1 MSEPLAQQIILLQ
14 TIERS
19 LTNFKKIGKN
29 NYTAAKIRQR
39 IGTLKENWTTCVNK
53 HANLVQ
59 IVPLEQRAN
68 ISYFRDAEFERHQ
81 EIYEGTL
88 DYMADCLE
96 ELEPAPSM
104 SSSPLHP
111 MSTIDRSSFSLT
123 HLPPI
128 KLPPFSGN
136 LDEWESFRDRF
147 TSLIIQNQ
155 DLTPFSRMHFLASS
169 LTGRALDTIK
179 SIPITA
185 TNFEIAWKTLASRFD
200 NKRRL
205 VEVHVSALFDL
216 PTATRESACEL
227 NKLRDK
233 ANRAI
238 ASLRALQR
246 SPEEML
252 SDILVHCVS
261 QKLDHATRKAW
272 RLKTGEDPQI
282 PLFEALDRFL
292 EMRVRALEEL
302 SPSKAEKMRG
312 QKVSS
317 ASATVSKLACP
328 LCQAAHFL
336 SKCPQFLKK
345 TPSQR
350 SELIKSAH
358 RCINCLS
365 SKHAVQACPS
375 KYSCRICQNRHHSML
390 HSDSTS
396 SSSNPNS
403 TTVLNATS
411 DKKENDSVTALFST
425 STVTARKNVLLATA
439 RVAVF
444 SPSGRTLNVRAL
456 LDQGSEITFITERLA
471 QNLKLQRVR
480 LPLSISA
487 VGGVDAGT
495 CRFAAQ
501 VKIAPINSNSP
512 VLTTT
517 ASILKVL
524 TKYSPSK
531 AFSLCDWSYLQDL
544 ALADP
549 TPVSAESIDLIIG
562 ADLYP
567 ELLLDG
573 IRKGTSGQPIAQRTI
588 FGWVLSGPTSDAG
601 APHRSVTVQHCASAD
616 NLDRELRCFWEV
628 EEVPRRALLS
638 PEEQQCE
645 QHFAQTHSRDADGR
659 YVVRLPFRRGPP
671 IDIGESRF
679 IAERSLSSLH
689 RRFRSNAVLKSE
701 YVDFL
706 REYEALGHMR
716 QIPDSVLSAQHV
728 YIPHHP
734 VIRDSSLTTRLRVVF
749 NASSRTTNST
759 SLNDHLHAGPKLQT
773 ELPAVILRWRQ
784 FRYVYAADIAK
795 MYRQIRVDSRDI
807 DFQRILWSAG
817 CSDTGQSYQLTTVTY
832 GTACA
837 PFLALRV
844 IQQLV
849 TDEGSSFPLAA
860 PVLHENIYVDD
871 VLFGADDIPLL
882 KQTRDQVCALLG
894 RGRFELRKWSS
905 NSAALLNDIEVDNHG
920 LACDRTLRIDEHLRI
935 LGISW
940 SPSSDMFHFTVT
952 HIPSVSKTKRSILSY
967 VAKLFDPMGWCTPVT
982 IAAKIFMQQLWQLKL
997 NWDDVLPT
1005 DVRQKWEALQA
1016 SLADLH
1022 GLQLNRWIQRGSDT
1036 VRCELHGFSDAST
1049 HAYAAAVYLRLTSL
1063 SGEISSHLLIGK
1075 SKVAPIK
1082 SLSIPRLE
1090 LCAAGLLA
1098 RLLEFV
1104 RTTLGLATSPCYCWT
1119 DSTVVLAWVTQQ
1131 PAKWKTFVAN
1141 RVSEIQ
1147 SRVPNAVWNHV
1158 PTDENPAHCASR
1170 GIAGSLLR
1178 THPLWWC
1185 GPAWLRNP
1193 IDEPSTSRSHNFDTQ
1208 IEQKESIQSHLAST
1222 ELDCDFTMRFSSWPR
1237 LIRVTAYIMRFI
1249 NKTRKQSIPVD
1260 DVRENTL
1267 ALSARECQLAK
1278 EFVLRRIQKELF
1290 PLEFAALTSQRAIS
1304 SKSSILSLNP
1314 FLGEDG
1320 LIRVG
1325 GRLSH
1330 APLSF
1335 SVKHPIILA
1344 SHPLVALVLY
1354 HVHLKSLHAGLQLTL
1369 ATLRR
1374 EYWVLRARSLAK
1386 LTIFRCVI
1394 CTRERATIPFQQ
1406 MGDLPRVRVT
1416 PPARAFLNCGL
1427 DYAGPV
1433 LVRSL
1438 SGRGIPSRK
1447 AYIAIFICMATRAI
1461 HLELVEGYSTSA
1473 FIGAFS
1479 RFCARRGLPS
1489 AMYSDNGTNFV
1500 GAEREL
1506 TAAFRAAIRD
1516 PDFLN
1521 RTASDRI
1528 TWHFMPPSA
1537 PHFGGLWE
1545 AGVRSVKHHLRR
1557 VIGAHTLTFEEF
1569 STVLCNVEAC
1579 LNSRRLAPLND
1590 SVDDYEPLTPGHFLI
1605 GSALTAV
1612 PEPSVLNLRE
1622 NRLSRWQL
1630 VRQISERFWKLWLDD
1645 YVNTLQQRV
1654 KWKRPAKTEIRV
1666 GQLVLLRNPLLPP
1679 CKWELA
1685 RVLRCH
1691 TGQDGLTRVVTV
1703 KTAASEYKR
1712 PINKLCLLPIDI
1724 EKLEPPT

>member
-1 MSEPLAQQIILLQ
+1 M
-14 TIERS
+14 
-19 LTNFKKIGKN
+19 
-29 NYTAAKIRQR
+29 
-39 IGTLKENWTTCVNK
+39 
-53 HANLVQ
+53 
-59 IVPLEQRAN
+59 
-68 ISYFRDAEFERHQ
+68 
-81 EIYEGTL
+81 
-88 DYMADCLE
+88 YM
-96 ELEPAPSM
+96 
-104 SSSPLHP
+104 
-111 MSTIDRSSFSLT
+111 
-123 HLPPI
+123 
-128 KLPPFSGN
+128 
-136 LDEWESFRDRF
+136 
-147 TSLIIQNQ
+147 
-155 DLTPFSRMHFLASS
+155 
-169 LTGRALDTIK
+169 
-179 SIPITA
+179 
-185 TNFEIAWKTLASRFD
+185 
-200 NKRRL
+200 
-205 VEVHVSALFDL
+205 
-216 PTATRESACEL
+216 L
-227 NKLRDK
+227 NGYLR
-233 ANRAI
+233 
-238 ASLRALQR
+238 
-246 SPEEML
+246 
-252 SDILVHCVS
+252 
-261 QKLDHATRKAW
+261 
-272 RLKTGEDPQI
+272 
-282 PLFEALDRFL
+282 
-292 EMRVRALEEL
+292 
-302 SPSKAEKMRG
+302 
-312 QKVSS
+312 
-317 ASATVSKLACP
+317 
-328 LCQAAHFL
+328 
-336 SKCPQFLKK
+336 
-345 TPSQR
+345 
-350 SELIKSAH
+350 
-358 RCINCLS
+358 
-365 SKHAVQACPS
+365 
-375 KYSCRICQNRHHSML
+375 
-390 HSDSTS
+390 
-396 SSSNPNS
+396 
-403 TTVLNATS
+403 
-411 DKKENDSVTALFST
+411 
-425 STVTARKNVLLATA
+425 
-439 RVAVF
+439 
-444 SPSGRTLNVRAL
+444 
-456 LDQGSEITFITERLA
+456 
-471 QNLKLQRVR
+471 
-480 LPLSISA
+480 
-487 VGGVDAGT
+487 
-495 CRFAAQ
+495 
-501 VKIAPINSNSP
+501 
-512 VLTTT
+512 
-517 ASILKVL
+517 
-524 TKYSPSK
+524 
-531 AFSLCDWSYLQDL
+531 
-544 ALADP
+544 
-549 TPVSAESIDLIIG
+549 
-562 ADLYP
+562 
-567 ELLLDG
+567 
-573 IRKGTSGQPIAQRTI
+573 
-588 FGWVLSGPTSDAG
+588 
-601 APHRSVTVQHCASAD
+601 
-616 NLDRELRCFWEV
+616 
-628 EEVPRRALLS
+628 
-638 PEEQQCE
+638 
-645 QHFAQTHSRDADGR
+645 
-659 YVVRLPFRRGPP
+659 
-671 IDIGESRF
+671 
-679 IAERSLSSLH
+679 
-689 RRFRSNAVLKSE
+689 
-701 YVDFL
+701 
-706 REYEALGHMR
+706 
-716 QIPDSVLSAQHV
+716 
-728 YIPHHP
+728 
-734 VIRDSSLTTRLRVVF
+734 
-749 NASSRTTNST
+749 
-759 SLNDHLHAGPKLQT
+759 
-773 ELPAVILRWRQ
+773 
-784 FRYVYAADIAK
+784 
-795 MYRQIRVDSRDI
+795 
-807 DFQRILWSAG
+807 
-817 CSDTGQSYQLTTVTY
+817 
-832 GTACA
+832 TACA

-940 SPSSDMFHFTVT
+940 SPSSDMFQFTVT

-1579 LNSRRLAPLND
+1579 LNSD
-1590 SVDDYEPLTPGHFLI
+1590 
-1605 GSALTAV
+1605 GSLLSTTR
-1612 PEPSVLNLRE
+1612 STII
-1622 NRLSRWQL
+1622 NR
-1630 VRQISERFWKLWLDD
+1630 
-1645 YVNTLQQRV
+1645 
-1654 KWKRPAKTEIRV
+1654 
-1666 GQLVLLRNPLLPP
+1666 
-1679 CKWELA
+1679 
-1685 RVLRCH
+1685 
-1691 TGQDGLTRVVTV
+1691 
-1703 KTAASEYKR
+1703 
-1712 PINKLCLLPIDI
+1712 
-1724 EKLEPPT
+1724 